1 MTEEKVCLHIE
12 HHAVL
17 FALLAKQAVELCGE
31 ALPLFEAA
39 GVRVIRM
46 GLHAQTDVEARKVA
60 GPYHPAF
67 RELVESRVF
76 LRRLEEDLGHRGPG
90 CYRVKVHPKSLSVAV
105 GQKRKNL
112 EALACRGFTV
122 RMVPEESVPRGEF
135 LVEQAEIE

>member
-1 MTEEKVCLHIE
+1 M
-12 HHAVL
+12 
-17 FALLAKQAVELCGE
+17 ELCGE

-39 GVRVIRM
+39 RVRVIRM

-76 LRRLEEDLGHRGPG
+76 LRRLEEDLKRRDPDVTG
-90 CYRVKVHPKSLSVAV
+90 VKVHPKSLSVAV

-112 EALACRGFTV
+112 EALASHGFTV
-122 RMVPEESVPRGEF
+122 RMAPEESVLRGEF
-135 LVEQAEIE
+135 SGGTGGNRVKEGKP